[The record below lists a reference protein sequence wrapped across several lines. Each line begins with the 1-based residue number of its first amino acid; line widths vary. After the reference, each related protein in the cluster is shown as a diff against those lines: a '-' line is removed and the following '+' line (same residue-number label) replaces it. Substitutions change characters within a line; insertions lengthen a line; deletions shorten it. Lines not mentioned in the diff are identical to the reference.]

1 MRTWVWTSVL
11 GLVVLSASVASAGVA
26 ALGSLQDAP
35 SPAPTSGWQPPAD
48 PASAGLRVDPAQA
61 AGLAVAPR
69 RAPRVPLETARA
81 RRGPVEQRDEWLLA
95 QPRLT
100 LPALSPD
107 PVGCGRWRLRLSMNL
122 GNDFGWRQTSE
133 GELPAGGDRRFI
145 VDGEHLTAEA
155 SVRYGLSST
164 FDVALRL
171 PVHWRGSGFMDGTID
186 VFHEAFAWAGFL
198 DNKRPAFDNDLY
210 RVEGRSD
217 AGVPFSWS
225 DDDGA
230 GLGNVELAGH
240 WAFAGTQPCAR
251 WTWAAVGRLTLPTGT
266 GVYEVGGVDLGLQIV
281 TAARLASAWDLYLGV
296 GATWF
301 SEPEIDGVRYEEL
314 RGSGFAALE
323 WRPAATW
330 SLILTLHASS
340 NLVTNVALYPEIQSY
355 VDLAAKIDLSRRWQ
369 LELGFTENLADQQ
382 STTDVGIYVGLVGR
396 F

>member
-1 MRTWVWTSVL
+1 MRTWVWSSVL
-11 GLVVLSASVASAGVA
+11 GLVVASTPVASAGVE

-35 SPAPTSGWQPPAD
+35 RPAPDAGWRPLAD
-48 PASAGLRVDPAQA
+48 PGAAEPRADPAQA
-61 AGLAVAPR
+61 AGFAVAPR
-69 RAPRVPLETARA
+69 SAPRLPTQPARA

-107 PVGCGRWRLRLSMNL
+107 PVGCGRWRLRLSTNL

-145 VDGEHLTAEA
+145 VDGEHLTTEA

-164 FDVALRL
+164 LDLALRL
-171 PVHWRGSGFMDGTID
+171 PVHWRGSGFMDGIID
-186 VFHEAFAWAGFL
+186 VVHESFAWAGFL
-198 DNKRPAFDNDLY
+198 DNKRDAFVNDLY

-225 DDDGA
+225 DDEGA
-230 GLGNVELAGH
+230 GLGNVELAAH
-240 WAFAGTQPCAR
+240 WAFAGTHPCAR
-251 WTWAAVGRLTLPTGT
+251 WTWAAVGRLTLPTAT

-281 TAARLASAWDLYLGV
+281 AAARLASAWDLYLGA

-301 SEPEIDGVRYEEL
+301 GEPEIDGVRYEEM

-330 SLILTLHASS
+330 SLILTLHGSTH
-340 NLVTNVALYPEIQSY
+340 LVTNVALYPEIQSY

-369 LELGFTENLADQQ
+369 LELGFSENLVDQQ
-382 STTDVGIYVGLVGR
+382 STTDVGIYVGLVGC